1 MAQIQE
7 NTIQNAIPIESKEQG
22 LAVLGTIVT
31 NKAMTFAEK
40 MIPTL
45 ERKIKDEVERQAIA
59 QATSLAQQQLSE
71 VTDKCPPEVEKLI
84 KIRNN
89 IVEQANSI
97 AETIDTISTT
107 ITKAST
113 GINTLV
119 GIIKGLKIARIGAS
133 VAAKLIPVGLPG
145 AVPAALN
152 DFDALIAEKTFDIE
166 GNSKIT
172 PIADAING
180 IAVPI
185 ALISFYISKF
195 LSLISILDAL
205 IEDCSSNGGGSN
217 GGSSNGGSN
226 ISDNP
231 NLVLSPIS
239 EDLITIAATQDQAE
253 QSPNL
258 SLYQG
263 FILEIEIVPYSPTV
277 DRRRAVGK
285 NSSGIILIQTEL
297 SFTPVDQV
305 MINELKF
312 VIDRDNLKAY

>member
-7 NTIQNAIPIESKEQG
+7 NIIQNAIPIESKEQG

-31 NKAMTFAEK
+31 NQAMTFAER

-45 ERKIKDEVERQAIA
+45 EKKIKDEVKRQATA
-59 QATSLAQQQLSE
+59 QATLLAQQQLSGLKDE
-71 VTDKCPPEVEKLI
+71 CPPEVEKLI

-89 IVEQANSI
+89 IVEQADSI
-97 AETIDTISTT
+97 VKTINKISTT
-107 ITKAST
+107 VAIAST
-113 GINTLV
+113 GVNTLV
-119 GIIKGLKIARIGAS
+119 GLIRTLKTAKTAISAGSKFAPVVPGVVAS
-133 VAAKLIPVGLPG
+133 GISDLDDLVT
-145 AVPAALN
+145 N
-152 DFDALIAEKTFDIE
+152 KTFDIE

-172 PIADAING
+172 PIVTAING

-205 IEDCSSNGGGSN
+205 VKDCST
-217 GGSSNGGSN
+217 
-226 ISDNP
+226 SDNP

-263 FILEIEIVPYSPTV
+263 FILEIEVVPYSPTV
-277 DRRRAVGK
+277 NRRRAIGK
-285 NSSGIILIQTEL
+285 NQSGIVMIQTEL
-297 SFTPVDQV
+297 SFTPIDQV

-312 VIDRDNLKAY
+312 IIDRDNLRAN